1 MRVTFLL
8 PRTGEKP
15 IGGFKIIYQYGEK
28 IASSGHEVNYVY
40 GIICRKDLP
49 RIIRYAYCFV
59 RSIRYLKYRFF
70 KNWKPYKWF
79 NREMLGRHY
88 LRLSLS
94 EKQLPPSDVV
104 IGSSWTTALWLND
117 YKTIAQENKYY
128 FIQAY
133 ENWHGGDDKVIATWK
148 MALKKIVIAP
158 WLKEM
163 ADRMGE
169 ESVMIENG
177 FSLTDFFVENDV
189 KSRDPQTVMMLWHD
203 NPIKRSSMGLS
214 ICKSIHELIPN
225 LKLILFGVEPGPD
238 NLPDWIEYYQQP
250 SISQLRKL
258 YNSAAV
264 FIGTSSSEGWG
275 LTVGE
280 AMLCGCA
287 VACTDNGG
295 YKAMAIDGQ
304 TALVSPVDDEVSL
317 KQNIVRLITDQKLRT
332 TLALQAAEY
341 VKKFDFN
348 TQADKFMKLI
358 MNR

>member
-1 MRVTFLL
+1 M
-8 PRTGEKP
+8 
-15 IGGFKIIYQYGEK
+15 
-28 IASSGHEVNYVY
+28 
-40 GIICRKDLP
+40 
-49 RIIRYAYCFV
+49 
-59 RSIRYLKYRFF
+59 
-70 KNWKPYKWF
+70 
-79 NREMLGRHY
+79 
-88 LRLSLS
+88 
-94 EKQLPPSDVV
+94 
-104 IGSSWTTALWLND
+104 
-117 YKTIAQENKYY
+117 
-128 FIQAY
+128 
-133 ENWHGGDDKVIATWK
+133 
-148 MALKKIVIAP
+148 
-158 WLKEM
+158 
-163 ADRMGE
+163 
-169 ESVMIENG
+169 
-177 FSLTDFFVENDV
+177 
-189 KSRDPQTVMMLWHD
+189 
-203 NPIKRSSMGLS
+203 
-214 ICKSIHELIPN
+214 IPN